1 MYENRAGTGYY
12 SATVNIYDEKESRRM
27 KFDAVYY
34 EPDSLQYTV
43 GQELKK
49 TFGELPWI
57 PIESHNSIKEMQEKE
72 NSQFAAMKRNL
83 IIGIRKTHRYVENH
97 KVSDY
102 LVPYTSSGCT
112 AMCLYCY
119 LVCNYN
125 KCAYLRLFV
134 NREQMLDRLIR
145 QGKKSDRSLT
155 FEIGS
160 NSDLVL
166 ENTITGNLEYTIQRF
181 SKEGMGQLTFPTKF
195 DMVEP
200 LLSLNH
206 RGKVIFRMSVNPQ
219 PIIRKIELG
228 TSGLANRICAVNK
241 MCEAGY
247 PCGLLIAP
255 VILMEGW
262 KNLYTGLLEE
272 LKERLTEKMKK
283 QMFLEIILMTYS
295 YVHRAI
301 NSEAF
306 PRSPDL
312 YDKDMMVG
320 RGRGKYGYRPEPRAE
335 AEEFL
340 RAEVKRILGDVQ
352 ILYIS

>member
-1 MYENRAGTGYY
+1 
-12 SATVNIYDEKESRRM
+12 M

-34 EPDSLQYTV
+34 EPDCLSY
-43 GQELKK
+43 ELGKQLK
-49 TFGELPWI
+49 EKFIDLPWI

-72 NSQFAAMKRNL
+72 NSEFGKMKRNL
-83 IIGIRKTHRYVENH
+83 IIGIRKTHKYVENH
-97 KVSDY
+97 KVSDF

-112 AMCLYCY
+112 AMCMYCY

-134 NREQMLDRLIR
+134 NREQMLDRLI
-145 QGKKSDRSLT
+145 KKSLSSEEALT

-166 ENTITGNLEYTIQRF
+166 ENTITDNLRYTITRF
-181 SKEGMGQLTFPTKF
+181 AEEGKGKLTFPSKF
-195 DMVEP
+195 DMVKS
-200 LLSLNH
+200 LLDLSH
-206 RGKVIFRMSVNPQ
+206 KGKVIFRMSVNPQ
-219 PIIRKIELG
+219 PLISRIEFG
-228 TSGLANRICAVNK
+228 TSDLQKRIEAVNS

-255 VILMEGW
+255 VILADGW
-262 KNLYTGLLEE
+262 KTMYTQLLEQLRE
-272 LKERLTEKMKK
+272 GLTEKMKK

-295 YVHRAI
+295 YIHRVI

-306 PRSPDL
+306 PNAPDL
-312 YDKDMMVG
+312 YDSRLMTG
-320 RGRGKYGYRPEPRAE
+320 RGRGRYCYTIQARAE

-340 RAEVKRILGDVQ
+340 RSEIKRILGDVK